1 MPDRSR
7 PIRALK
13 AGGPP
18 ALITAGIGIGATG
31 VAGEGIESQTY
42 PIAASLA
49 DFIGIAP
56 RLGPIAVVAIA
67 VCILPVAL
75 VVPGLFEDHSSH

>member
-1 MPDRSR
+1 MAGRSR

-31 VAGEGIESQTY
+31 VAGQGIKNQTY
-42 PIAASLA
+42 PIAVRVANLL
-49 DFIGIAP
+49 GIEP
-56 RLGPIAVVAIA
+56 QLGPIVIIIIA
-67 VCILPVAL
+67 VCILPIAL
-75 VVPGLFEDHSSH
+75 VMPGLFEDHPSH